1 MKWWWEAKIEVN
13 ATEEAGPSSE
23 EEEEEEEERVKDSE
37 KVEKVRAQLSD
48 FQRRL
53 EVVEQRIERRPPAAS
68 AR

>member
-13 ATEEAGPSSE
+13 ATEEAGPSS
-23 EEEEEEEERVKDSE
+23 EEEEEERVKDSE